1 MKTFA
6 LAVLASAVCAA
17 EWGNPYGDYYSGYK
31 NISSRGARRASPAM
45 PRFGG
50 PDRNMYGP
58 RRPTPR
64 YGAPAPRLGRP
75 SPRGLFGKGYGAN
88 AANVIGDGIGDGYG
102 HGRGFAKDDG
112 ANLEVDLVDR
122 DREFEI
128 EANMRD
134 ADIERDLEIELADR
148 DIERELEDRRDH
160 TINDGTLYK
169 TYGGYY
175 GYGAGYGDI
184 GHGSVRQIG
193 LIQNLGEREKRLDQ
207 SYNLHEGRGYVE
219 KDDSGLLNRGGYLG
233 YGGYGGYGYGYGKN
247 GNRNKSYQ
255 DMRNNQGTR
264 RYDRIIDD
272 DVGRGVGISNNI
284 GLGVT
289 QVGYGNRYD
298 VGNRR
303 IGYGGYGG
311 YGYGGSSVV
320 YGQAKHQKTPDLW

>member
-17 EWGNPYGDYYSGYK
+17 EWGNPYGDYYSGYR
-31 NISSRGARRASPAM
+31 NIASRGARRASPAM

-50 PDRNMYGP
+50 PDRNRYGP

-112 ANLEVDLVDR
+112 ANLEVDLVDK
-122 DREFEI
+122 DQEFEI

-134 ADIERDLEIELADR
+134 TDIENDLDIELA
-148 DIERELEDRRDH
+148 LEDRRDH
-160 TINDGTLYK
+160 TIADGTLYK
-169 TYGGYY
+169 NYGGSY
-175 GYGAGYGDI
+175 GYGGGFRGI

-207 SYNLHEGRGYVE
+207 SYNLNEGRGYVE
-219 KDDSGLLNRGGYLG
+219 KGDSGLLNRDYGYQGLG
-233 YGGYGGYGYGYGKN
+233 YGGYGKN
-247 GNRNKSYQ
+247 GNRHKSYQ
-255 DMRNNQGTR
+255 NMRNNQGTR
-264 RYDRIIDD
+264 
-272 DVGRGVGISNNI
+272 
-284 GLGVT
+284 
-289 QVGYGNRYD
+289 
-298 VGNRR
+298 
-303 IGYGGYGG
+303 
-311 YGYGGSSVV
+311 
-320 YGQAKHQKTPDLW
+320 